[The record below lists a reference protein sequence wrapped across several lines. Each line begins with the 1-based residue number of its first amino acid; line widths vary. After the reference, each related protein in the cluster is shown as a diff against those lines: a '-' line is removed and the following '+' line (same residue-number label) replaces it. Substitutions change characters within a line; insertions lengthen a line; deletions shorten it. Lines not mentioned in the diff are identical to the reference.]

1 MQQTFLSLYVA
12 ISMRLSALAVAMA
25 VAGAV
30 AVIFIVLKLLS
41 PQIKGL
47 VVSHVRYF
55 FYPFHS
61 TSWDL
66 SACHV

>member
-41 PQIKGL
+41 AQIKGFGGL
-47 VVSHVRYF
+47 PYTVF
-55 FYPFHS
+55 FLP
-61 TSWDL
+61 L
-66 SACHV
+66 S